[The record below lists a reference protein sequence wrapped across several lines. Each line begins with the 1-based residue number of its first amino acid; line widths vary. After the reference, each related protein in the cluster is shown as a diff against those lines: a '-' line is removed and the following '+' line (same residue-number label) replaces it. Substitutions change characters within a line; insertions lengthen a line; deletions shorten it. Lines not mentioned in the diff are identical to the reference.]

1 MQPFVR
7 RSWLVVH
14 RSSHRPLLTRSA
26 SRGAERRAH
35 ACSRRAQGLCHLRP
49 LCRSQAASC
58 RRQSCTFTCRPTWA
72 SRRGAPRRRLPPPL
86 PATVCLARGIQH
98 PLPPTPCLSC
108 QVQLRVDRLLGCL
121 PAYREVDAAA
131 GDGGVPPSALCVEGR
146 LCSYGEPLGI
156 PARTVWAEA
165 GTAGAAWDTW
175 LAFPI
180 KYRDLGHD
188 AQLALTVWEARDGEA
203 RRALGGTTLRLFS
216 KKGRL
221 KTGPQ
226 ELQVWLGRAADGG
239 WPSTTPAKVPV
250 AQRGELG

>member
-1 MQPFVR
+1 MER
-7 RSWLVVH
+7 GG
-14 RSSHRPLLTRSA
+14 RPQAARSA
-26 SRGAERRAH
+26 K
-35 ACSRRAQGLCHLRP
+35 GLCSLRP
-49 LCRSQAASC
+49 PCRLQAARC
-58 RRQSCTFTCRPTWA
+58 RRRSCTFTSRPTWA
-72 SRRGAPRRRLPPPL
+72 SRQESAAAAAAAAACRRFGRLSQPFAAN
-86 PATVCLARGIQH
+86 PA
-98 PLPPTPCLSC
+98 SC

-121 PAYREVDAAA
+121 PAYRETDEA
-131 GDGGVPPSALCVEGR
+131 GADGGVPPSALCVEGR

-156 PARTVWAEA
+156 PARTAWAEA
-165 GTAGAAWDTW
+165 GTAGAGWDTW

-203 RRALGGTTLRLFS
+203 RRPLGGTTLRLFS

-239 WPSTTPAKVPV
+239 WPSATPAKVPV